1 MPAVPANGPFVHLA
15 VICEE
20 VRRDEDGSLNVIRI
34 TDGIVILE
42 GGPAELHLKAV
53 VSVVA
58 GSARGEHLF
67 HFVVRS
73 PSGSPISSVYPMSV
87 RFDADNSRRSAIG
100 DLVLR
105 PVEEG
110 LHWLEVSLD
119 QHVITKAPLTIR
131 WAPDVRGAKRFSQ

>member
-20 VRRDEDGSLNVIRI
+20 VRTDEDGSTSIIRMA
-34 TDGIVILE
+34 DGLVILE
-42 GGPAELHLKAV
+42 SGPAELHLKAAV
-53 VSVVA
+53 FVVA

-67 HFVVRS
+67 RFVVTS
-73 PSGSPISSVYPMSV
+73 PSGSPISPVYPMSV
-87 RFDADNSRRSAIG
+87 RFDADNSRRLTIA

-110 LHWLEVSLD
+110 LHWLEVSLG
-119 QHVITKAPLTIR
+119 QHVMTKAPLTIR
-131 WAPDVRGAKRFSQ
+131 WAPDVRGAR